1 MRVSGGRRE
10 MGANVLRR
18 VFKTNSD
25 SCNEFISSSVAC
37 RRRSLDPAELVSMK
51 VTARS
56 GRRDDA
62 VFKVRTD
69 YDTLRHTVSLTKL
82 CDKQASKIPQRHPT
96 IPVVYLDGVEER
108 RATPQEPVC
117 DTCFRTFL
125 LLYII
130 NPQFWIVRHQIE
142 SHSDKTTTGPLK
154 LRSF

>member
-56 GRRDDA
+56 GRRDGA
-62 VFKVRTD
+62 VFKVSELITIL
-69 YDTLRHTVSLTKL
+69 YVTLSV
-82 CDKQASKIPQRHPT
+82 
-96 IPVVYLDGVEER
+96 
-108 RATPQEPVC
+108 
-117 DTCFRTFL
+117 
-125 LLYII
+125 
-130 NPQFWIVRHQIE
+130 
-142 SHSDKTTTGPLK
+142 
-154 LRSF
+154 